1 MMEELKNLMYS
12 INLRKEFRF
21 VVNYSEDIT
30 HDFNDNFEDIAC
42 NLFNIDKNR
51 LATKS
56 RELYVVWSRYFI
68 FDYLKTNTT
77 SSLRKIGEK
86 YNRDHSTVLFGIN
99 KHKQLL
105 NDKLYKSH
113 HKEFLKQINKNK

>member
-1 MMEELKNLMYS
+1 MEELKNLMYS

-21 VVNYSEDIT
+21 IVNYSEDIT
-30 HDFNDNFEDIAC
+30 HDFNDNFEEIVC
-42 NLFNIDKNR
+42 NLFKIDKNR

-68 FDYLKTNTT
+68 FDYLRTNTT
-77 SSLRKIGEK
+77 SSLNKIGKK
-86 YNRDHSTVLFGIN
+86 YNRDHSTVAHAIK

-105 NDKLYKSH
+105 NDKVYHSH
-113 HKEFLKQINKNK
+113 YNEFLKQVNK